1 MTKGRVAPKRLAL
14 LNMVKVFGN
23 EDMTCLNR
31 IIQMPGTS
39 GVLSPYSKM
48 DGLCFDGSPE
58 PDNFMWLFH
67 NAVKEVAK
75 KRGITLITMDF
86 DTKEDYYNALDEL
99 QGFADDRVKITT
111 TSKADDKSISIE
123 PMIDLDEKK
132 AK

>member
-1 MTKGRVAPKRLAL
+1 
-14 LNMVKVFGN
+14 MVKVFSK

-31 IIQMPGTS
+31 VIQMPGTS

-99 QGFADDRVKITT
+99 QGFADDHVKITT
-111 TSKADDKSISIE
+111 TSKADDTSISIE

>member
-1 MTKGRVAPKRLAL
+1 
-14 LNMVKVFGN
+14 
-23 EDMTCLNR
+23 
-31 IIQMPGTS
+31 MPGTS

-75 KRGITLITMDF
+75 KRGITLITMNF

>member
-1 MTKGRVAPKRLAL
+1 MTKGRVTPKRLAL
-14 LNMVKVFGN
+14 LNMVKVFSK

-31 IIQMPGTS
+31 VIQMPGTS

-111 TSKADDKSISIE
+111 TSKADDTSISIE